1 MTEPH
6 FPGDGSRRFAG
17 LSTGSRD
24 FVARHAVWNDQQRAA
39 AEDLERRLGEL
50 DLVRV
55 VFGDPH
61 GLARSKTLT
70 VSAFRS
76 VLRNGMDYSPGP
88 FIFDTGHNV
97 AVDFFAA
104 GGGLGIP
111 ELTGAGD
118 FIVVPDPSTFRVL
131 PHTAGARVGWVIGD
145 EYLRSGQPH
154 PLSGRA
160 VLREVCARLA
170 HRDLDGV
177 VGLEVEWYLTKVLP
191 GDVAAQVGGFGVQGE
206 APAVAP
212 VNGGYQFNLDAFTH
226 ALGPILEPL
235 AAALT
240 TLGLPLRTMEHE
252 SGPGQLEFTFD
263 PLEALAAADA
273 MLLFRTV
280 TKQITAQHG
289 YHASFMALPGLRNFD
304 PSGWHLHQ
312 SLAYRSSGRNAFA
325 AEGRLLSELGEHY
338 LAGLLSHAAETA
350 MLAVPTVN
358 GFRRLSDEFSLSPDR
373 VVWTVEN
380 RGSLLRVLGGD
391 GDAGTH
397 VENRIGEPCAN
408 PYLYIASQIS
418 AGLAGIDAAT
428 PLDAAATDPHS
439 ADAPALPTTLGDALE
454 LFRKSELLRGVLG
467 DALTECLHQLKTSEW
482 QRFRAWQDAVGA
494 DSTHTV
500 SDWEQREYFA
510 IY

>member
-1 MTEPH
+1 MTGTTPL
-6 FPGDGSRRFAG
+6 DANGSRRFTE
-17 LSTGSRD
+17 LSTGTFD
-24 FVARHAVWNDQQRAA
+24 FVARHAVWGDGQHAA
-39 AEDLERRLGEL
+39 AEELRRHLDEL
-50 DLVRV
+50 DFVRV

-70 VSAFRS
+70 ASAFRS

-118 FIVVPDPSTFRVL
+118 FIVVPDPGTFRIL
-131 PHTAGARVGWVIGD
+131 PHTGARVGWVIGD

-154 PLSGRA
+154 PLSSRR
-160 VLREVCARLA
+160 VLREVCAQLA
-170 HRDLDGV
+170 KRDLEGV
-177 VGLEVEWYLTKVLP
+177 VGLEVEWYLTRPL
-191 GDVAAQVGGFGVQGE
+191 GGNAAAQVGGFGVQGE
-206 APAVAP
+206 APAAEP

-226 ALGPILEPL
+226 ALSPVLEPL
-235 AAALT
+235 AAALMA
-240 TLGLPLRTMEHE
+240 LGLPLRTMEHE

-273 MLLFRTV
+273 MLVFRTV
-280 TKQITAQHG
+280 TKQIVAQHG
-289 YHASFMALPGLRNFD
+289 YHASFMALPGLRGFD

-325 AEGRLLSELGEHY
+325 AEGMLLSELGRRY
-338 LAGLLSHAAETA
+338 LAGLLHHAAEAT

-358 GFRRLSDEFSLSPDR
+358 GFHRLGGDFSLSPDR
-373 VVWTVEN
+373 AVWSVEN
-380 RGSLLRVLGGD
+380 RGAFLRVLGGN
-391 GDAGTH
+391 GEVGTH
-397 VENRIGEPCAN
+397 IENRIGEPSAN
-408 PYLYIASQIS
+408 PYLYIASQLC
-418 AGLAGIDAAT
+418 AGLAGSDAGLA
-428 PLDAAATDPHS
+428 PGSAATDPHS
-439 ADAPALPTTLGDALE
+439 TQAPALPRTLGDALKA
-454 LFRKSELLRGVLG
+454 FRDSSLYRGMLG
-467 DALTECLHQLKTSEW
+467 DALADCLYQLKSSELR
-482 QRFRAWQDAVGA
+482 RFQAWQAEAGA
-494 DSTHTV
+494 TSANTV